1 MVYRD
6 VDALR
11 KLKRTELQQIA
22 TQENI
27 KANQKSDAIIKQLL
41 EKYPEGVPRKATPAV
56 SFGSRPHKT
65 TKVTAGQGSVAPNR
79 TRTGST
85 SRINNVAEHETQ
97 QGSSTS
103 RPKARGGANPSRAAN
118 GSQATNTAVA
128 RPPKRTRVSDHAAVI
143 ATPLR
148 PQKKQRLGPS
158 LKDVRYV
165 LREMKEHTNELPKFQ
180 TSLCEM
186 AALLEEAQEQTKAI
200 NDEIEDLIWLRW
212 CVEEDVTKKIKTD
225 VSLIDGTSILGS
237 DSEKGMA
244 WRKWKANQNQ
254 LTEERSP

>member
-11 KLKRTELQQIA
+11 RLKRTELQQIA

-41 EKYPEGVPRKATPAV
+41 EKYPQGVPRKATPAV
-56 SFGSRPHKT
+56 SFGSRPHKA
-65 TKVTAGQGSVAPNR
+65 TKGTAGQGSVAPNR

-85 SRINNVAEHETQ
+85 THANNVTEHEVQ
-97 QGSSTS
+97 QESSTS
-103 RPKARGGANPSRAAN
+103 QQKARGSANPTRTAN
-118 GSQATNTAVA
+118 ESQVANTAVA

-143 ATPLR
+143 ATPPR

-165 LREMKEHTNELPKFQ
+165 LREMKEHTNELPKLQ

-186 AALLEEAQEQTKAI
+186 AALLEEAQEQTKTI

-212 CVEEDVTKKIKTD
+212 CVEEDVMKEIKTD
-225 VSLIDGTSILGS
+225 VSLIDGTAVLGS
-237 DSEKGMA
+237 DSEKGA
-244 WRKWKANQNQ
+244 EWRKWKANQSQ
-254 LTEERSP
+254 LT